1 MTVQQ
6 QVRYH
11 TQTSLGDVG
20 RYVLM
25 PGDPGRV
32 PIIAARLEN
41 PRHVATNREYVTYT
55 GTLEGTL
62 VSVTSTGIGCPSS
75 AIAIE
80 ELFRSGADTF
90 IRVGT
95 SGSFQPGTRSNDIAI
110 ATGAIRHEGTS
121 SHYMPIE
128 FPAVCNIEIVQSM
141 RRAVTRLGL
150 RHRVGISHSKDSY
163 YGEVEPER
171 SALPEELADLWRAW
185 TIGGA
190 ICSEME
196 LSTIC
201 IVSSILG
208 ARAGGIM
215 AMHGE
220 GEFGSL
226 DTLIDAAVESVRELI
241 RFDLEENSLN
251 K

>member
-1 MTVQQ
+1 MSKQH
-6 QVRYH
+6 H
-11 TQTSLGDVG
+11 THTEVGDVG

-32 PIIAARLEN
+32 PVIASYLDSAT
-41 PRHVATNREYVTYT
+41 HVATNREYVTFS
-55 GTLEGTL
+55 GTLDGVK

-75 AIAIE
+75 AIAVE
-80 ELFRSGADTF
+80 ELFKSGADTF

-95 SGSFQPGTRSNDIAI
+95 SGSIQPGTKSNDIAI
-110 ATGAIRHEGTS
+110 TTGAIRHEGTS
-121 SHYMPIE
+121 LHYIPIE
-128 FPAVCNIEIVQSM
+128 FPAVCDIDVVSAM
-141 RRAVTRLGL
+141 RTAVAKLGL
-150 RHRVGISHSKDSY
+150 PHQVGVSHSKDSF

-171 SALPEELADLWRAW
+171 SANSEELMEFWSAWRE
-185 TIGGA
+185 GGA

-201 IVSSILG
+201 IVSQILG

-220 GEFGSL
+220 GEFGPL
-226 DTLIDAAVESVRELI
+226 DNLIKAAIESVRELI
-241 RFDLEENSLN
+241 KIDKAKEQ
-251 K
+251 

>member
-1 MTVQQ
+1 MKQ
-6 QVRYH
+6 YH
-11 TQTSLGDVG
+11 THTAQGDVG
-20 RYVLM
+20 RYVLL

-32 PIIAARLEN
+32 PLIAAHLEN
-41 PRHVATNREYVTYT
+41 AKHIATNREYVTYT
-55 GTLEGTL
+55 GWLDGEK

-80 ELFRSGADTF
+80 ELYRCGADTF

-95 SGSFQPGTRSNDIAI
+95 SGSLQPGTKSNDLAI
-110 ATGAIRHEGTS
+110 VTGAIRHEGTS

-128 FPAVCNIEIVQSM
+128 FPAVCDLEVVTAM
-141 RRAVTRLGL
+141 RAAVNRLGV
-150 RHRVGISHSKDSY
+150 RYQVGISHSKDSF

-171 SALPEELADLWRAW
+171 SAISEELKDLWRAW
-185 TIGGA
+185 QIGGA

-196 LSTIC
+196 ISTIC
-201 IVSSILG
+201 VVSSILR

-226 DTLIDAAVESVRELI
+226 DGLIVAAVESVKELI
-241 RFDLEENSLN
+241 KMDKERGR
-251 K
+251 

>member
-1 MTVQQ
+1 MKQ
-6 QVRYH
+6 YH
-11 TQTSLGDVG
+11 TQTAVGDVG

-32 PIIAARLEN
+32 PLIAAHLDDAK
-41 PRHVATNREYVTYT
+41 HVATNREYVTYT
-55 GTLEGTL
+55 GWLNGVK

-75 AIAIE
+75 AIAVE
-80 ELFRSGADTF
+80 ELYRSGADTF

-95 SGSFQPGTRSNDIAI
+95 SGSLQPGTKSNDLAVV
-110 ATGAIRHEGTS
+110 TGAIRHEGTS
-121 SHYMPIE
+121 SHYLPIE
-128 FPAVCNIEIVQSM
+128 FPAVCDLQIVQAM
-141 RRAVTRLGL
+141 KAAVEKLGV
-150 RHRVGISHSKDSY
+150 RYQIGISHSKDSF

-171 SALPEELADLWRAW
+171 SAVSEELKKLWRAW
-185 TIGGA
+185 QIGGA

-196 LSTIC
+196 ISTIC
-201 IVSSILG
+201 IVSSMLR

-220 GEFGSL
+220 GEFGPL
-226 DTLIDAAVESVRELI
+226 DGLIVAAVESVRELI
-241 RFDLEENSLN
+241 EMDRERG

>member
-1 MTVQQ
+1 MKQ
-6 QVRYH
+6 YH
-11 TQTSLGDVG
+11 TQTQTGDVG

-32 PIIAARLEN
+32 PLIAAQLEKAV
-41 PRHVATNREYVTYT
+41 HIATNREYVTYT
-55 GTLEGTL
+55 GWLEGEK

-75 AIAIE
+75 AIAVE

-95 SGSFQPGTRSNDIAI
+95 SGSLQPVTKSNDLAVV
-110 ATGAIRHEGTS
+110 TGAIRHEGTS

-128 FPAVCNIEIVQSM
+128 FPAVCDLEIVQAM
-141 RRAVTRLGL
+141 RRAVDKLDVRY
-150 RHRVGISHSKDSY
+150 RVGISHSKDSF

-171 SALPEELADLWRAW
+171 SANSEQLKDLWRAW
-185 TIGGA
+185 QIGGA

-196 LSTIC
+196 ISTIC

-220 GEFGSL
+220 GEFGPL
-226 DTLIDAAVESVRELI
+226 DGLIIAAVESVRELI
-241 RFDLEENSLN
+241 KSD
-251 K
+251 KAKAA